1 MGKVKSRL
9 DGEPEQPPPQ
19 PPRPGEYG
27 YHQQSSR
34 YDSDPRVLGDDFS
47 HLNLQDQSRGDPA
60 RRPLA
65 NPNLFKSARFSNS
78 ETEGTPPVKPP
89 RPEQQTS
96 AASSTPVQSQ
106 TQSTGGPSPNKKWEP
121 LRPAEDR
128 DPFALGDSD
137 DEDGKDDLYGTAPVK
152 SGGAYWHAGIGSGC
166 DSVGF
171 RHIWKRTKN
180 FIDNDDREDEG
191 AGVLCVAYRS

>member
-1 MGKVKSRL
+1 MGRVKSKL

-27 YHQQSSR
+27 YNQRSSR

-47 HLNLQDQSRGDPA
+47 HLNLQDQSRGDSS

-65 NPNLFKSARFSNS
+65 NPNLFTSARYSNS
-78 ETEGTPPVKPP
+78 EPEGTPPVKPP
-89 RPEQQTS
+89 RPEQQAT
-96 AASSTPVQSQ
+96 ATSSTTAQSQ
-106 TQSTGGPSPNKKWEP
+106 TQTTGGPSPSKKWEP

-152 SGGAYWHAGIGSGC
+152 PAAA
-166 DSVGF
+166 SVGVQESGVVETPLDPAVSESG
-171 RHIWKRTKN
+171 TKT
-180 FIDNDDREDEG
+180 
-191 AGVLCVAYRS
+191 S

>member
-47 HLNLQDQSRGDPA
+47 HLNLQDQSRGDPG

-152 SGGAYWHAGIGSGC
+152 SSGAPIGTQESGLVATPLDSAISGSGPKT
-166 DSVGF
+166 S
-171 RHIWKRTKN
+171 
-180 FIDNDDREDEG
+180 
-191 AGVLCVAYRS
+191 